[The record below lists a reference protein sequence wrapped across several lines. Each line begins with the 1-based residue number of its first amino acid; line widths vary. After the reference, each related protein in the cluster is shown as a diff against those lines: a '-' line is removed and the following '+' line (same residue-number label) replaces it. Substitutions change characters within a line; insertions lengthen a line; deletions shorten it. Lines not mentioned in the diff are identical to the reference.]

1 MTTIELVDAAIG
13 TGLAAALPPLSLTLE
28 PGVPTVVAVETD
40 ERPMVLSLV
49 LGGRLNLSGG
59 RILVD
64 GAEDDTELRRRVAL
78 VDTPFASEPS
88 PGVALS
94 VTVAEELAFAG
105 LPSGSRAVRA
115 FLEGHE
121 LAPFA
126 SVATRALPSTARVL
140 LLSELAALRPGVAAL
155 VVTSPE
161 RHGGDPAAWYA
172 SLSAVAERG
181 LIVVIVTDSATSA
194 LLGRLGATTKATS

>member
-28 PGVPTVVAVETD
+28 PGAPTVVAVETD

-49 LGGRLNLSGG
+49 LGGRLALSSGS
-59 RILVD
+59 ILVD
-64 GAEDDTELRRRVAL
+64 GAENADELRRRVAL

-94 VTVAEELAFAG
+94 ITVAEELAFAG
-105 LPSGSRAVRA
+105 LPSGGRAVRA
-115 FLEGHE
+115 FLESHD
-121 LAPFA
+121 LAPFSA
-126 SVATRALPSTARVL
+126 IATRALPSTARVL
-140 LLSELAALRPGVAAL
+140 LLSELAALRPGVTAL

-161 RHGGDPAAWYA
+161 RHGGDPAAWFA
-172 SLSAVAERG
+172 TLRGVAERG
-181 LIVVIVTDSATSA
+181 LVVAIVTDSATSA
-194 LLGRLGATTKATS
+194 LLGRLGATTKAAS

>member
-1 MTTIELVDAAIG
+1 MTTIELQDAAIG

-28 PGVPTVVAVETD
+28 PGVPTAIPVETD

-49 LGGRLNLSGG
+49 LGGRLGLSNG
-59 RILVD
+59 RILID
-64 GAEDDTELRRRVAL
+64 GTEDASDLRRRVAI

-94 VTVAEELAFAG
+94 ITVAEELAFAG

-115 FLEGHE
+115 FLESHE
-121 LAPFA
+121 LADFA

-140 LLSELAALRPGVAAL
+140 LLSELAALRPDVTAL
-155 VVTSPE
+155 VITSPE
-161 RHGGDPAAWYA
+161 RHGGDPADWFA
-172 SLSAVAERG
+172 SLRAIAERG
-181 LIVVIVTDSATSA
+181 FVVAIVTDSATSA
-194 LLGRLGATTKATS
+194 LLGRSGAMTKAVS

>member
-28 PGVPTVVAVETD
+28 PGAPTVIAVETD

-49 LGGRLNLSGG
+49 LGGRLGLSSG

-64 GAEDDTELRRRVAL
+64 GTDDADELRRRVAI

-94 VTVAEELAFAG
+94 ITVAEELAFAG

-115 FLEGHE
+115 FLENHD

-140 LLSELAALRPGVAAL
+140 LLSELAALRSDVTAL

-161 RHGGDPAAWYA
+161 RHGGDPAAWFA
-172 SLSAVAERG
+172 SLRAVAERG
-181 LIVVIVTDSATSA
+181 LVVAIVTDSATSA
-194 LLGRLGATTKATS
+194 LLTRLGATTKASS